1 MRKTFD
7 ADRRAFVTRSTMAAL
22 TATFG
27 GFARAATHFSKE
39 FPGFTPQAVD
49 SFLDAVAAGRFELHS
64 LVLAHHGQIAASGWY
79 APYRADAPHLLYSLS
94 KSFTSTAVGFAVARG
109 KLRLTDKV
117 VDFFPQQ
124 VPAKISEKL
133 AALNVQHLLTM
144 SVGHATD
151 PTPVVTHEHDWV
163 RTFLAQPVEF
173 RPGSVFLYNSAATY
187 MLSAIVQKV
196 ADQRVADYLR
206 PRFFA
211 VLGLPEMHWAQCP
224 LGINTGGWGLSATT
238 ETLMKF
244 GQFYL
249 QKGRWNGRQLL
260 PSKWIADATR
270 VHIQQ
275 PAGQGQDLSQLKLTS
290 DWHQGYGY
298 QFWRCRHNAFRGD
311 GAFGQFCIVL
321 PEQDAVIAMTSRTMD
336 MQGLLNLA
344 WEHLLPGPRD
354 DSNHGDDA
362 AWQQLRVRLAALS
375 LPVPVGSSPAP
386 ASTPTPTPAPR
397 LESTYTLAPNS
408 LGLERLS
415 VSSLADTFRI
425 GFDASG
431 RTHSVTSGI
440 GTWRDGETELPG
452 TPPEWT
458 ELVGVDPGPRHP
470 TKIAVAGAWKDAQTF
485 EMQWRYYETPHFD
498 TVTLHFTDKRIEVN
512 FLNSLTQMSA
522 TLHAETRPVL
532 EGFQSA

>member
-1 MRKTFD
+1 M
-7 ADRRAFVTRSTMAAL
+7 VRSTLAAL
-22 TATFG
+22 TANVG
-27 GFARAATHFSKE
+27 SLASGLARATTRSRPE
-39 FPGFTPQAVD
+39 ISGVTPQAVN
-49 SFLDAVAAGRFELHS
+49 SFLDAVAEGRFELHS
-64 LVLAHHGQIAASGWY
+64 LVIARHGQILASGWY
-79 APYRADAPHLLYSLS
+79 APYRAQAPHLLYSLS
-94 KSFTSTAVGFAVARG
+94 KSFTSTAVGFAVTRG
-109 KLRLTDKV
+109 ELRLTDKV

-124 VPAKISEKL
+124 VPAKISEHL

-151 PTPVVTHEHDWV
+151 TTPVVTHEHDWV

-196 ADQRVADYLR
+196 TGQRVVDYLR
-206 PRFFA
+206 PRFFS

-249 QKGRWNGRQLL
+249 QKGRWNGRQVL

-270 VHIQQ
+270 FHIQQ
-275 PAGQGQDLSQLKLTS
+275 PAGPGQDLSQLELTS
-290 DWHQGYGY
+290 DWHRGYGY

-344 WEHLLPGPRD
+344 WDHLLPGLTD
-354 DSNHGDDA
+354 ASTQSDA
-362 AWQQLRVRLAALS
+362 AAGQQLHARLAGLS
-375 LPVPVGSSPAP
+375 LQPPVGTAATAP
-386 ASTPTPTPAPR
+386 TPR
-397 LESTYTLAPNS
+397 LESTYTLEPNS

-415 VSSLADTFRI
+415 VSWLEDTFHI
-425 GFDASG
+425 GFEAGG

-440 GTWRDGETELPG
+440 GSWRDGETDLPG

-458 ELVGVDPGPRHP
+458 ELVGVDPRPRPP

-498 TVTLHFTDKRIEVN
+498 TVTVCLVDNRIEVT
-512 FLNSLTQMSA
+512 FLNSLTRMSA

-532 EGFQSA
+532 KGLESS